1 MNGDVGFVVLD
12 GELEGMKEMKGGGV
26 WVWFGIE
33 MNTMVARIM

>member
-12 GELEGMKEMKGGGV
+12 GELKGMKGGGV